1 MNMAVRYDKADEK
14 LLKTSRETLQ
24 AAKAEQNQ
32 WLAVWRKLNEA
43 FYPFLYNNLF
53 NTTALSPRQPDKIV
67 NPKMLDGE
75 PALAL
80 LVLASGF
87 MNGVTSP
94 ARKWLNVKKPG
105 NRPYEKKDDTGSVKH
120 SETRT
125 KLLEILSGTNYYDT
139 RAIQVYDA
147 AGLGTGVHLCYEDR
161 NAVVKFVLCPPGS
174 YYLITD
180 TANKVVGFGRE
191 FRMKLR
197 DIVKEFG
204 REGLSKDMLAKH
216 DAGGAQANATY
227 LVCHLIEENKS
238 DDAGG
243 LKTNHPFRE
252 LYWLGAKI
260 EGAACFLAKRPLYEW
275 PVSVLRWSC
284 PDESTYGIPP
294 TLSVLG
300 KTIQLQNLEY
310 QSDQGLDKMVAP
322 PMLAHTSMKNRPK
335 AFSARGITYTNDLSM
350 ANGARPAYQVQVPFQ
365 ELELKRQRIVQAI
378 KDGCFNYL
386 FNGISDLDTVR
397 SATEIDARRE
407 ERLIVLGPVLQR
419 GYIEDLAV
427 TIKRVYGI
435 AVRKGVI
442 EPFNDEEEAEI
453 EFSNILSEVQKAS
466 DVATLER
473 FTAFAGQVI
482 PAWPEVQAKV
492 NILDIITQYA
502 ESLGVRPTVL
512 NEDEQVNNAAD
523 QQGQMQQL
531 QQMSEVAKNFGAAGQ
546 SLGNVDVGGGINAVQ
561 SLLA

>member
-1 MNMAVRYDKADEK
+1 MNKAVSADDEK
-14 LLKTSRETLQ
+14 LLKACRETLQ

-32 WLAVWRKLNEA
+32 WLTVWRKLNEA

-53 NTTALSPRQPDKIV
+53 NTTALSPRQPDKVV
-67 NPKMLDGE
+67 NPKLLDGE

-94 ARKWLNVKKPG
+94 ARKWLNVKRPG
-105 NRPYEKKDDTGSVKH
+105 NRPYEKKDETGSEKH
-120 SETRT
+120 AETRT

-139 RAIQVYDA
+139 RAMQVYDA
-147 AGLGTGVHLCYEDR
+147 AGLGTGAHLCYEDR
-161 NAVVKFVLCPPGS
+161 DTVVKFVLCPPGS

-180 TANKVVGFGRE
+180 TANKIVGFGRE

-204 REGLSKDMLAKH
+204 RDGLSKDMLAKH

-227 LVCHLIEENKS
+227 LVCHLIEENRP
-238 DDAGG
+238 DDPGA

-260 EGAACFLAKRPLYEW
+260 EGAACFLAKRPMYEW

-284 PDESTYGIPP
+284 PDDSTYGIPP

-310 QSDQGLDKMVAP
+310 QSDQGLDKMIAP

-335 AFSARGITYTNDLSM
+335 AFSARGITYTNDLSA

-365 ELELKRQRIVQAI
+365 ELEIKRQRIIQAI
-378 KDGCFNYL
+378 KDGCYNYL

-419 GYIEDLAV
+419 GYMEDLAV

-435 AVRKGVI
+435 GVRKGVI
-442 EPFNDEEEAEI
+442 APFDSEEQAEI

-492 NILDIITQYA
+492 NILDIVTQYA

-512 NEDEQVNNAAD
+512 NENEKVAGAVE
-523 QQGQMQQL
+523 GQSQMEQL

>member
-1 MNMAVRYDKADEK
+1 MNMAVRYSQEDEK
-14 LLKTSRETLQ
+14 LLKVSRETLQ

-32 WLAVWRKLNEA
+32 WLTTWRKLNEA

-53 NTTALSPRQPDKIV
+53 NSTALSPKQPDKIV
-67 NPKMLDGE
+67 NPKLLDGE

-105 NRPYEKKDDTGSVKH
+105 NRPYEKKDLTGSPRH

-139 RAIQVYDA
+139 RAMQVYDA

-161 NAVVKFVLCPPGS
+161 DSVVRFMLCPPGS

-180 TANKVVGFGRE
+180 TSNKIVGFGRE

-197 DIVKEFG
+197 DIAKEFG
-204 REGLSKDMLAKH
+204 RHVLSKDMLNKV

-227 LVCHLIEENKS
+227 LVCHLIEEN
-238 DDAGG
+238 DPNQTGAI
-243 LKTNHPFRE
+243 KTNHPFRE
-252 LYWLGAKI
+252 LYWLGAKM

-275 PVSVLRWSC
+275 PVSTLRWSC
-284 PDESTYGIPP
+284 PDDSTYGIPP

-310 QSDQGLDKMVAP
+310 QSDQGLDKMIAP

-335 AFSARGITYTNDLSM
+335 AFAARGITYTNDLSA

-365 ELELKRQRIVQAI
+365 ELEIKRQRIIQAI
-378 KDGCFNYL
+378 KDGCYNYL

-419 GYIEDLAV
+419 GYMEDLAI

-435 AVRKGVI
+435 AVRKKVI
-442 EPFNDEEEAEI
+442 EPFSSEEEAEI

-512 NEDEQVNNAAD
+512 NEDENVVNAAD

>member
-120 SETRT
+120 SEART

-139 RAIQVYDA
+139 RAMQVYDA

-227 LVCHLIEENKS
+227 LVCHLIEENKT

-310 QSDQGLDKMVAP
+310 QSDQGLDKMIAP

-442 EPFNDEEEAEI
+442 EPFNTEEEAEI

-512 NEDEQVNNAAD
+512 NENEQVNNAVD